1 MIVTCVHVHVKTEHI
16 EDFIQATKINH
27 EHSVKE
33 EENCRFD
40 VLQDKGDLSK
50 FILYEAYKS
59 PEGAS
64 LHKTTEHYLTWR
76 KTVADWM
83 ASPRQGVPYSVIA
96 PN

>member
-1 MIVTCVHVHVKTEHI
+1 MIVTCVHVHVKPEHI

-27 EHSVKE
+27 KQSVKE

-40 VLQDKGDLSK
+40 VLQDKDDLSK

-59 PEGAS
+59 PEGAG

-83 ASPRQGVPYSVIA
+83 ASPRQGVSYSVIA
-96 PN
+96 PK